1 MSHKVIILDVAKP
14 DFRQVRTYMKAQFGE
29 TVWEAVNL
37 EFKAMLKDIG
47 LNPDAGKQ
55 IDELVELGQMNFRFR
70 LVRQTKIVYESDAK
84 EVLVH
89 MFIQTKQDFRT
100 HLMKRLFEA

>member
-1 MSHKVIILDVAKP
+1 MRHKVVILDVAKP
-14 DFRQVRTYMKAQFGE
+14 DFRQVRTYVKAQFGE
-29 TVWEAVNL
+29 TVWEDVNL
-37 EFKAMLKDIG
+37 EFKAAIKNIG
-47 LNPDAGKQ
+47 LNPEAGKQ
-55 IDELVELGQMNFRFR
+55 IDELVELGQTNFRFR
-70 LVRQTKIVYESDAK
+70 LVRQTKIVYESDDK